1 MHKKIPQAEVE
12 LDLQTRSTPQT
23 EDICTRSVPMSSALT
38 TLDEKTRSVEVV
50 GATES
55 PVPMF
60 DSERWEIIPEV
71 LLMSGCQMPDS
82 RQIPLLDTHSRYSTS
97 DVIGSFRDMTIEG
110 DKLIGRAMFSTAP
123 EAEGA
128 WLKTREG
135 HLTDYSVGYRT
146 LEKEYVPANTTT
158 NIQGRSF
165 AGPVN
170 IVTKWTP
177 REMSSCPIGADEQA
191 KARSATPPEKQQKE
205 QNMNK
210 ELRLFLESR
219 GLPKGATEEEALR
232 FMETLQARTEP
243 VAPAVPGTNA
253 DETRAAAI
261 RDEHARSSEIIAM
274 CERHE
279 VPAEKR
285 AELLKPETTVDAA
298 RKAVMD
304 IICER
309 SAANNPGFRSPAQT
323 DAQRGINVGVDER
336 DKFRAAAEDSLIL
349 RTGKPVEKAA
359 PGALD
364 LRGFSL
370 RELAR
375 ESLRISGG
383 SHAGDAMG
391 MIGRALTTSDF
402 PLILANIANK
412 SLFAGYEATS
422 ETWQK
427 WCGTGSTSDFKTNTV
442 VRAGETADLDQIRED
457 DEYKY
462 GSRAEAQEQ
471 YSIATY
477 GKLFNISRQSIIN
490 DDLSALTDIP
500 AAHGE
505 AAGRKV
511 GDLAYAVLTA
521 NSAMGDGTA
530 LFHANHGN
538 LGTSGVIGTTTIAE
552 AIKLMALQ
560 KDIGGKR
567 RLNIAPKFLIT
578 SPALAQAA
586 QTFFGSSVIGT
597 QANPNQVNIYAGLC
611 ELIFEPRLFD
621 DSATAFYLAGDKG
634 KTVNVYFLNGN
645 QAPYMETKQGW
656 NVDGVEYKVR
666 IDAGAKAIDWK
677 SLLKNAGA

>member
-1 MHKKIPQAEVE
+1 MPKPVI
-12 LDLQTRSTPQT
+12 D
-23 EDICTRSVPMSSALT
+23 DICTRTVPMSKALT
-38 TLDEKTRSVEVV
+38 TLDEKTRSVEVI

-60 DSERWEIIPEV
+60 DSERWEVIPEV
-71 LLMSGCQMPDS
+71 LLMSGLQMPDS

-97 DVIGSFRDMTIEG
+97 DVIGSFRDMKIEG
-110 DKLIGRAMFSTAP
+110 DRLIGRAMFSTAP

-158 NIQGRSF
+158 NIQNRSF
-165 AGPVN
+165 TGPVN
-170 IVTKWTP
+170 IVTKWIP

-205 QNMNK
+205 QKMNK

-219 GLPKGATEEEALR
+219 GLSKGATEEEAIR
-232 FMETLQARTEP
+232 FMDTLQTRTET
-243 VAPAVPGTNA
+243 PAVMA
-253 DETRAAAI
+253 DSERSAEVSKAVLKATKAENERI
-261 RDEHARSSEIIAM
+261 REITSM
-274 CERHE
+274 CVRQEI
-279 VPAEKR
+279 PTDKMS
-285 AELLKPETTVDAA
+285 ELLEPGVSLDAA
-298 RKAVMD
+298 RKVVLD
-304 IICER
+304 LLCER
-309 SAANNPGFRSPAQT
+309 SSANNPGFRTPAQT
-323 DAQRGINVGVDER
+323 EAQRAIVVGADER
-336 DKFRAAAEDSLIL
+336 DKFRSAAEDSIIL
-349 RTGKPVEKAA
+349 RTGKQIEKPAA
-359 PGALD
+359 GAID
-364 LRGFSL
+364 LRGFSM

-375 ESLRISGG
+375 ESLRVSGG
-383 SHAGDAMG
+383 NFSGDAMG

-412 SLFAGYEATS
+412 SLFAGYEAAS

-427 WCGTGSTSDFKTNTV
+427 WCGVGSVSDFKTNTV

-462 GSRAEAQEQ
+462 GTRAEAQEQ

-477 GKLFNISRQSIIN
+477 GKLFNISRQAIIN
-490 DDLSALTDIP
+490 DDLGALTDIP

-530 LFHANHGN
+530 LFHGNHGN
-538 LGTSGVIGTTTIAE
+538 LGTAGVVGTTTIAE
-552 AIKLMALQ
+552 AIKLLALQ

-567 RLNIAPKFLIT
+567 RLNIAPKFFIAP
-578 SPALAQAA
+578 SSLAQAA

-597 QANPNQVNIYAGLC
+597 QANPNQINIYAGLC

>member
-1 MHKKIPQAEVE
+1 MPKRIMVE
-12 LDLQTRSTPQT
+12 SRNDFETRATPQT
-23 EDICTRSVPMSSALT
+23 EDICTRTVPMSGALT

-60 DSERWEIIPEV
+60 DSERWEVIPEV

-97 DVIGSFRDMTIEG
+97 DVIGSFRDMKIEG

-205 QNMNK
+205 QKMNK
-210 ELRLFLESR
+210 EMRLFLESR
-219 GLPKGATEEEALR
+219 GLPKGATEEEAIR
-232 FMETLQARTEP
+232 FMDNLQARTEP
-243 VAPAVPGTNA
+243 VVPVIVPGTNA

-261 RDEHARSSEIIAM
+261 RDEHARSTEIIAM
-274 CERHE
+274 CDRHE

-285 AELLKPETTVDAA
+285 AELLNPATTVDAA
-298 RKAVMD
+298 RKVVMD

-309 SAANNPGFRSPAQT
+309 SAVNNPGFRTPAQT
-323 DAQRGINVGVDER
+323 DAQRGITVGADER
-336 DKFRAAAEDSLIL
+336 DKFRAAAEDSIIL
-349 RTGKPVEKAA
+349 RSGKQIEKPAA
-359 PGALD
+359 GAID
-364 LRGFSL
+364 LRGFSM

-375 ESLRISGG
+375 ESLRVSGG
-383 SHAGDAMG
+383 NFAGDAMG

-412 SLFAGYEATS
+412 SLYAGYEAAS
-422 ETWQK
+422 ETWNK
-427 WCGTGSTSDFKTNTV
+427 WCGVGTVSDFKTNTV

-462 GSRAEAQEQ
+462 GTRAEAQEQ

-477 GKLFNISRQSIIN
+477 GKLFNISRQAIIN
-490 DDLSALTDIP
+490 DDLGALTDTP

-538 LGTSGVIGTTTIAE
+538 LGTNGVIGTTTIAE

-567 RLNIAPKFLIT
+567 RLNIAPKFLIAP
-578 SPALAQAA
+578 SSLAQAA

>member
-1 MHKKIPQAEVE
+1 MKTNFNHTRHRDDAPAGKPE
-12 LDLQTRSTPQT
+12 LNYRSLALRINSDGTP
-23 EDICTRSVPMSSALT
+23 S
-38 TLDEKTRSVEVV
+38 TLDKPARSVEVI
-50 GATES
+50 GASENPVTE
-55 PVPMF
+55 M
-60 DSERWEIIPEV
+60 DYDRWEYVPTV
-71 LLMSGCQMPDS
+71 LLMSGCQIPGNGQM
-82 RQIPLLDTHSRYSTS
+82 PLLDTHSRYSTAA
-97 DVIGSFRDMTIEG
+97 VIGSYRNMRVEG
-110 DKLIGRAMFSTAP
+110 DLLIGRAIYSSVP
-123 EAEGA
+123 EAEGP
-128 WLKTREG
+128 WTKTVEG
-135 HLTDYSVGYRT
+135 HLTDYSVGRRD
-146 LEKEYVPANTTT
+146 LESTYVPDGQTQTVGSKT
-158 NIQGRSF
+158 F
-165 AGPVN
+165 TGPIRV
-170 IVTKWTP
+170 VTKWLP
-177 REMSSCPIGADEQA
+177 KEMSVCPIGADETA

-205 QNMNK
+205 HNMDK
-210 ELRLFLESR
+210 ALRLFLESR
-219 GLPKGATEEEALR
+219 GLPKDATEDEANR
-232 FMETLQARTEP
+232 FMATLQVRTEA
-243 VAPAVPGTNA
+243 APAAPVPTQTVVRSE
-253 DETRAAAI
+253 DEIRTEAI
-261 RDEHARSSEIIAM
+261 AQEHARTTDITTLCDRHDIA
-274 CERHE
+274 
-279 VPAEKR
+279 PEKR
-285 AELLKPETTVDAA
+285 SAYLKPGITIEHV
-298 RKAVMD
+298 RKEILDGVV
-304 IICER
+304 ER
-309 SAANNPGFRSPAQT
+309 SQAVQPGFQPSITIGA
-323 DAQRGINVGVDER
+323 DAR
-336 DKFRAAAEDSLIL
+336 DKFRAAAEDSMLL
-349 RTGKPVEKAA
+349 RASHKIEKPAA
-359 PGALD
+359 GALD

-370 RELAR
+370 REMAR
-375 ESLRISGG
+375 ESLRV
-383 SHAGDAMG
+383 AGQSNVGDPMQ
-391 MIGRALTTSDF
+391 MVGRALTTSDF

-412 SLFAGYEATS
+412 SLFAGYEAAS

-427 WCGTGSTSDFKTNTV
+427 WCGVGQTSDFKTNTV

-477 GKLFNISRQSIIN
+477 GKLFNISRQAIIN
-490 DDLSALTDIP
+490 DDLGALTDTP

-538 LGTSGVIGTTTIAE
+538 LGTSGVIGTTTMAE

-597 QANPNQVNIYAGLC
+597 QAIPNQVNIYAGLV
-611 ELIFEPRLFD
+611 ELVFEPRLFD
-621 DSATAFYLAGDKG
+621 DSATAYYLAGAKG

-645 QAPYMETKQGW
+645 QTPYMETKQGW